1 MTRVPAEA
9 VKNTK
14 SAAEEMFKN
23 SRMIMIYK
31 EYNTEKRA

>member
-14 SAAEEMFKN
+14 SAAEEIFKN
-23 SRMIMIYK
+23 SRIITTYK
-31 EYNTEKRA
+31 E